1 MKMSPEFVRA
11 MHNMQPGE
19 ITADG
24 FLGDDE
30 RSLVDIIAADEAAM
44 ARQEMTFDESSERL
58 EYLMEAG
65 RKGLG
70 EPVTVDGKWRVKTDE
85 ARGVLPSPFEDGVF
99 RKVNATIATVSDPT
113 VQVRITALSLHLMKK
128 YHFLQGKGASF
139 RIEPAKLKQVLFT

>member
-1 MKMSPEFVRA
+1 MKMSPEFARA

-30 RSLVDIIAADEAAM
+30 RALVDIIAADEAAM
-44 ARQEMTFDESSERL
+44 AELGLTFDECSDRL

-70 EPVTVDGKWRVKTDE
+70 EPVTVEGKWRIKTDE
-85 ARGVLPSPFEDGVF
+85 ARGMLPSPFEDGVF
-99 RKVNATIATVSDPT
+99 RKVNATIAKVSDAA
-113 VQVRITALSLHLMKK
+113 VYVRITSLSLHLMRK
-128 YHFLQGKGASF
+128 YHFLQGRGASF
-139 RIEPAKLKQVLFT
+139 RIEPATLKQVLFV